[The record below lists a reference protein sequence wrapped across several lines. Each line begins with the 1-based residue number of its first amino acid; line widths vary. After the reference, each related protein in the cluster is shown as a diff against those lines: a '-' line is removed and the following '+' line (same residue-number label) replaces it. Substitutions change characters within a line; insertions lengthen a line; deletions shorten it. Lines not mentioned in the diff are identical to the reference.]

1 MEDKNYTAKEKLLNE
16 ARNLSESEDLNSNLR
31 KAHELEKKWR
41 KSSREE
47 ESLYDKELSDEFY
60 SYINVIFAKESEI
73 FASVEDRKRDII
85 ARCKKASNDSN
96 FKKASKVMDD
106 LMEEWKDSGRC
117 TKELDDELWAEFK
130 ATRDEFYAKRKE
142 FYDNQVIVFEENKKL
157 KEELIEEAK
166 KLNENEDIKAGQKI
180 VNELMDKWK
189 EVGSAGRRDDQ
200 KLWEEFNALRKEFF
214 NKKNAYY
221 DSMKE
226 TYAQRAEAKKEL
238 IKEARLCLA
247 RSEFTPEEIE
257 IAKGLRG
264 RWKEVGVAARKD
276 ENALWDEFN
285 EILNK
290 YFDNLK
296 AYND

>member
-1 MEDKNYTAKEKLLNE
+1 MEDKNHSTKEKLLNE
-16 ARNLSESEDLNSNLR
+16 ARNLSENDDLGSSLR

-85 ARCKKASNDSN
+85 SRCKKALDESNY
-96 FKKASKVMDD
+96 KKATKIMDD

-117 TKELDDELWAEFK
+117 NKELDDELWSEFK
-130 ATRDEFYAKRKE
+130 SLRDEFYSKRKE
-142 FYDNQVIVFEENKKL
+142 FYENQVVIFEENKKL

-180 VNELMDKWK
+180 VAELMDKWK
-189 EVGSAGRRDDQ
+189 EVGSAGRRTDQ
-200 KLWEEFNALRKEFF
+200 KLWELFSSERKAFF

-221 DSMKE
+221 DSLKE
-226 TYAQRAEAKKEL
+226 VYAQRAEAKREL

-247 RSEFTPEEIE
+247 RSEFTKEEVE
-257 IAKGLRG
+257 IAKSLRG
-264 RWKEVGVAARKD
+264 KWKEIGPAARKE
-276 ENALWDEFN
+276 ENELWDEFN

-290 YFDNLK
+290 YFDLLK
-296 AYND
+296 VYND